1 MKAKMQMPVEAYAG
15 KVRRRRRRQVFLTR
29 ELPRRVIDQISR
41 TAMRAD
47 LQYLDQELE
56 SPFRP

>member
-1 MKAKMQMPVEAYAG
+1 MKAKMQTPVEAYAG
-15 KVRRRRRRQVFLTR
+15 KVRRRRRRRVLLTG

-47 LQYLDQELE
+47 LQ
-56 SPFRP
+56 